1 MTVSLSS
8 SHSVGLEIFHLHKHY
23 GAFHALKDIHFQVPP
38 GALLTLLG
46 PSGCGKS
53 TLLRVIAGFVGA
65 SEGNVLLDG
74 EDVAGVAP
82 FQRETAMVFQ
92 NYALFPHMTI
102 VENVMFGLQMRKV
115 PKPQAKQ
122 RAMEALEMVKLAHLA
137 ERVPGQLSGG
147 QQQRAA
153 LARALVTDPKILL
166 LDEPFGALDKNLREE
181 MQVELRKLQQ
191 SVGVTTVCVTHDQQE
206 AMAISDYVAVMNHGV
221 LEQFGTPLEI
231 YDTPKSHFVA
241 TFIGSSN
248 ILQGRIT
255 AQAEGISSLALANGS
270 VGQAPTKGHFQVGD
284 SVQVAV
290 RPGALRTVA
299 MDASSQSRDAFSLL
313 GTVGYCV
320 NLGNVVNYEINV
332 PEFGRIMVEQPRS
345 QTDVLWAPGQQVRLV
360 ANIHDCV
367 MLER

>member
-1 MTVSLSS
+1 MSVSRSS
-8 SHSVGLEIFHLHKHY
+8 SQGVGLEIFHLHKHY

-74 EDVAGVAP
+74 VDVADVPP

-102 VENVMFGLQMRKV
+102 TQNVMFGLQMRKV
-115 PKPQAKQ
+115 PKPQARE
-122 RAMEALEMVKLAHLA
+122 RAMQALEMVKLSHLA
-137 ERVPGQLSGG
+137 DRVPGQLSGG

-153 LARALVTDPKILL
+153 LARALVTDPKVLL

-231 YDTPKSHFVA
+231 YDAPRSHFVS

-248 ILQGRIT
+248 ILQ
-255 AQAEGISSLALANGS
+255 AQVISHDAGVSSLRLIDGFLCR
-270 VGQAPTKGHFQVGD
+270 VPTKGRFNVGD
-284 SVQVAV
+284 SVQIAV
-290 RPGALRTVA
+290 RPCALRAVA
-299 MDASSQSRDAFSLL
+299 LDALPIEEQALSII
-313 GTVGYCV
+313 GNVGYCV
-320 NLGNVVNYEINV
+320 NLGNVVNYEVQV
-332 PEFGRIMVEQPRS
+332 PALGRIMVEQPRS
-345 QTDVLWAPGQQVRLV
+345 QTDVLWAPGQSVRLV
-360 ANIHDCV
+360 AKIHDCV

>member
-1 MTVSLSS
+1 MSVSGSS
-8 SHSVGLEIFHLHKHY
+8 SQGVGLEIFHLHKHY

-74 EDVAGVAP
+74 VDVAGVAP

-102 VENVMFGLQMRKV
+102 TQNVMFGLQMRKV
-115 PKPQAKQ
+115 PKEQARE
-122 RAMEALEMVKLAHLA
+122 RAMQALEMVKLSHLA
-137 ERVPGQLSGG
+137 DRVPGQLSGG

-153 LARALVTDPKILL
+153 LARALVTDPKVLL

-231 YDTPKSHFVA
+231 YDAPRSHFVA

-248 ILQGRIT
+248 ILQAQLVAQEAGVSSVKLADGSYTRI
-255 AQAEGISSLALANGS
+255 
-270 VGQAPTKGHFQVGD
+270 PTKGNFVAGSQ
-284 SVQVAV
+284 VQVAV
-290 RPGALRTVA
+290 RPGALKAVA
-299 MDASSQSRDAFSLL
+299 LDAPSIDEQALSIV

-320 NLGNVVNYEINV
+320 NLGNVVSYEIQA
-332 PEFGRIMVEQPRS
+332 PGFGRIMVEQPRS
-345 QTDVLWAPGQQVRLV
+345 QTDVLWSAGQSVRLV
-360 ANIHDCV
+360 AKMHDCV

>member
-1 MTVSLSS
+1 MSVSRSS
-8 SHSVGLEIFHLHKHY
+8 PQGVGLEIHHIHKHY
-23 GAFHALKDIHFQVPP
+23 GAFHALKDIHLSVPP

-65 SEGNVLLDG
+65 SEGSVLLDG
-74 EDVAGVAP
+74 KDVAGIPP

-102 VENVMFGLQMRKV
+102 VENVMFGLKMRKE
-115 PKPQAKQ
+115 PKARAKQ
-122 RAMEALEMVKLAHLA
+122 RALEALEMVKLSHLA
-137 ERVPGQLSGG
+137 DRVPGQLSGG

-153 LARALVTDPKILL
+153 LARALVTDPKVLL

-231 YDTPKSHFVA
+231 YDTPRSHFVA

-248 ILQGRIT
+248 ILKGSVIGHEGGSSRIRLADGSIGRAPT
-255 AQAEGISSLALANGS
+255 RGKFSANAEVQIAVRPNALRAVAADAARQEGDAFALQGS
-270 VGQAPTKGHFQVGD
+270 VG
-284 SVQVAV
+284 
-290 RPGALRTVA
+290 
-299 MDASSQSRDAFSLL
+299 FS
-313 GTVGYCV
+313 V
-320 NLGNVVNYEINV
+320 NLGNVVNYEVDV
-332 PEFGRIMVEQPRS
+332 PQFGRIMVEQPRS
-345 QTDVLWAPGQQVRLV
+345 QTNVLWQPGQQVRLV
-360 ANIHDCV
+360 AHEHDCV
-367 MLER
+367 MLEH

>member
-1 MTVSLSS
+1 MSVSRSRS
-8 SHSVGLEIFHLHKHY
+8 QGVGLEIFHLHKHY

-74 EDVAGVAP
+74 QDVAHVPP

-102 VENVMFGLQMRKV
+102 AQNVMFGLQMRKV
-115 PKPQAKQ
+115 PKAQARE
-122 RAMEALEMVKLAHLA
+122 RAMQALQMVKLSHLA
-137 ERVPGQLSGG
+137 DRVPGQLSGG

-153 LARALVTDPKILL
+153 LARALVTDPKVLL

-231 YDTPKSHFVA
+231 YDTPRSHFVA

-248 ILQGRIT
+248 IFQGSIVEQDGALSGVRLADGSQARIPVRGDFGIG
-255 AQAEGISSLALANGS
+255 AQ
-270 VGQAPTKGHFQVGD
+270 
-284 SVQVAV
+284 VQVAV
-290 RPGALRTVA
+290 RPGALRAVA
-299 MDASSQSRDAFSLL
+299 LDAQPSEGQALSIV
-313 GTVGYCV
+313 GTVGYCM
-320 NLGNVVNYEINV
+320 NLGNVVHYEIQL
-332 PEFGRIMVEQPRS
+332 PGFERILVEQPRS
-345 QTDVLWAPGQQVRLV
+345 QTDVLWAPGQTVRLV
-360 ANIHDCV
+360 AKIHDCV